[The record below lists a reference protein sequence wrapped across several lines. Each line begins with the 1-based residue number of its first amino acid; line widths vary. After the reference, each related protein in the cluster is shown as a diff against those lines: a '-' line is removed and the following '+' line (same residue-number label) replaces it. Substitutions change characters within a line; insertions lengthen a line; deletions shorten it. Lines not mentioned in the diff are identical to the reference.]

1 MDYNTVRPRMIIP
14 EYGRNIQ
21 KMVDY
26 ALSVEDREK
35 RTKIA
40 NLIVNVM
47 NQLSPSSRETM
58 EARHKLW
65 DHLYVISEYKL
76 DVDSPFP
83 MPDKDDYLFHAETVK
98 YPHKDIKYKHYGNNI
113 QLLIEKAISY
123 EEGKQKEDLII
134 AIANHMKKL
143 YLTWNRES
151 VEDDVIAESLLEMSK
166 GTLKLSEGV
175 RLNETR
181 DILLAKPKKKK
192 FNPRPGN
199 NNQQNKNRFKR
210 DFKRDRP
217 S

>member
-1 MDYNTVRPRMIIP
+1 MDYNTVRSKMIIP

-40 NLIVNVM
+40 NVIVSVM
-47 NQLSPSSRETM
+47 YQLSPSSRETVD
-58 EARHKLW
+58 ARHKLW
-65 DHLYVISEYKL
+65 DHLYLISGYKL

-83 MPDKDDYLFHAETVK
+83 MPEKDDQLFHAERVK

-123 EEGKQKEDLII
+123 DEGKQKEDLII
-134 AIANHMKKL
+134 SIANHMKKL

-151 VEDDVIAESLLEMSK
+151 VEDDVIAESLSEMSK
-166 GTLKLSEGV
+166 GRLKLNEEIK
-175 RLNETR
+175 LNETR
-181 DILLAKPKKKK
+181 DILTAAPKKKK
-192 FNPRPGN
+192 FNPRQGN
-199 NNQQNKNRFKR
+199 NNHQNRKRNKKRFQ
-210 DFKRDRP
+210 
-217 S
+217 